1 MSVIRCK
8 VQGKNIDI
16 RASDISAYKAEENG
30 TVVLLNNGGEI
41 NVDESF
47 QAVRNRVAKAEA
59 GESSDE

>member
-16 RASDISAYKAEENG
+16 RASDISAYTAEENG
-30 TVVLLNNGGEI
+30 TTVLLNTGGEI
-41 NVDESF
+41 TVDESF

-59 GESSDE
+59 GDDSEE

>member
-8 VQGKNIDI
+8 VKGKNIDI
-16 RASDISAYKAEENG
+16 RAADISAYKAEENG

-41 NVDESF
+41 TVDESF

-59 GESSDE
+59 GDDSDD

>member
-30 TVVLLNNGGEI
+30 TIVLMNNGGEI
-41 NVDESF
+41 TVDESF

>member
-30 TVVLLNNGGEI
+30 TTLLMNNGEGI
-41 NVDESF
+41 IVDESF
-47 QAVRNRVAKAEA
+47 QAVRNRIAKAEA
-59 GESSDE
+59 GESSDD

>member
-30 TVVLLNNGGEI
+30 TVLLLNNGGEI
-41 NVDESF
+41 TVDESF

-59 GESSDE
+59 GADFEE

>member
-8 VQGKNIDI
+8 VKGKNIDI
-16 RASDISAYKAEENG
+16 RAADISAYKAEENG

-41 NVDESF
+41 TVDESF

-59 GESSDE
+59 GESSDD

>member
-30 TVVLLNNGGEI
+30 TTVLMNNGEGI
-41 NVDESF
+41 IVDESF
-47 QAVRNRVAKAEA
+47 QAVRNRIAKAEA
-59 GESSDE
+59 GESSDD

>member
-41 NVDESF
+41 TVDESF

-59 GESSDE
+59 GESGDE

>member
-16 RASDISAYKAEENG
+16 RASDISAYKAEESG
-30 TVVLLNNGGEI
+30 TTVLMNTGDEFL
-41 NVDESF
+41 VDESF

-59 GESSDE
+59 GESSDD

>member
-8 VQGKNIDI
+8 VKGKNIDI
-16 RASDISAYKAEENG
+16 RAADISAYKAEENG

-41 NVDESF
+41 TVDESF

>member
-8 VQGKNIDI
+8 VKGKNIDI

-30 TVVLLNNGGEI
+30 TRILMNNGGEFT
-41 NVDESF
+41 VDESF

-59 GESSDE
+59 GESSDD

>member
-30 TVVLLNNGGEI
+30 TTMLMNNGEVI
-41 NVDESF
+41 IVDESF

-59 GESSDE
+59 GESSDD